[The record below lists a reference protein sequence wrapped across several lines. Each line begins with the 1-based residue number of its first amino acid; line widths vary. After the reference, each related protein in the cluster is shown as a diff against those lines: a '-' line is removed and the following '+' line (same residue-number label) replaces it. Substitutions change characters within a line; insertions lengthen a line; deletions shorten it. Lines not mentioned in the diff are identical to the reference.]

1 MNRDEQHL
9 LDTLLGQLN
18 QSAASLAP
26 DSKDPD
32 AVRQIQASLGQNP
45 DAVYL
50 LVQRH
55 LLMEQALNAAQ
66 ARIRALEGQASS
78 GNFLGGGQ
86 TNVHGQP
93 MGNQAPQPAA
103 VAAPTPNTA
112 QARAGGSF
120 LGTAAAT
127 ATGVLG
133 GALLFEGIE
142 HLMHGGMGGYG
153 EMPTEVTNVTE
164 NVYNE
169 SPLDGNAAGSPAD
182 PGMGDSGMGNPVIG
196 DASNGADWGD
206 GNDVFTG
213 DASDFFGGGL
223 FDGGDDWV

>member
-18 QSAASLAP
+18 QSAANLAP
-26 DSKDPD
+26 DSKDPE
-32 AVRQIQASLGQNP
+32 AARQIQAALGQNP

-66 ARIRALEGQASS
+66 TRIRTLEGQANSS
-78 GNFLGGGQ
+78 GSFLGGGQ
-86 TNVHGQP
+86 ANVHGQP
-93 MGNQAPQPAA
+93 IGGQTSQPSP
-103 VAAPTPNTA
+103 VAAPVGAQAANTA

-164 NVYNE
+164 NVYDMPPQDV
-169 SPLDGNAAGSPAD
+169 SADASAAS
-182 PGMGDSGMGNPVIG
+182 NPDIG
-196 DASNGADWGD
+196 DASNMADWGD
-206 GNDVFTG
+206 SNDVFTG